1 MLKKN
6 DEKIDG
12 FLFPIVFPFLLYF
25 LSSDRSGF
33 SLCNVPIKKN
43 DRLA

>member
-12 FLFPIVFPFLLYF
+12 FLFPIAFPFLVYF
-25 LSSDRSGF
+25 LSYDRLGT
-33 SLCNVPIKKN
+33 SLCTLH
-43 DRLA
+43 RLNKTYN

>member
-25 LSSDRSGF
+25 LSYYRFGA
-33 SLCNVPIKKN
+33 SLCTLH
-43 DRLA
+43 RLNKTYN